1 MQQNGFT
8 KQERERIKKL
18 YETVLERIYTAHI
31 KPFPD
36 FPEPVFLISDAYPG
50 VWLEHCLLY
59 TSSQCQNQAGAGGRC
74 Q

>member
-31 KPFPD
+31 KPFP
-36 FPEPVFLISDAYPG
+36 VFQS
-50 VWLEHCLLY
+50 
-59 TSSQCQNQAGAGGRC
+59 RC
-74 Q
+74 F

>member
-36 FPEPVFLISDAYPG
+36 FPEPVFFDIRRLS
-50 VWLEHCLLY
+50 
-59 TSSQCQNQAGAGGRC
+59 GRVVRAC
-74 Q
+74 VRRG